1 MKLSWWDEAH
11 AALWRIADHAELLR
25 LRDKARR
32 TARET
37 VAPLLAQAHYAS
49 AWTEEKARVLGALD
63 AQGLT
68 SILASARHGLTLPL
82 ALAVWELAG
91 VDAGV
96 ATCSLSGSLA
106 QMPIRD
112 FGTEP
117 QRDRYLGRA
126 DLRHGALCLTEP
138 LPGAGADAIFLTG
151 RMALAGAG
159 ADGEPRLEIH
169 KRGRFTSHMDF
180 ADFVVAAVEG
190 DGDGVR
196 GSALVILEPGDEG
209 DFERGAPVRKLGH
222 YFASTTDPVF
232 RLTVPA
238 SRIVGGYAMEAGA
251 IVPRFSHRVLL
262 EPALRRMRALLALM
276 TAAKAL
282 SAVQEWFAS
291 AELKSLDTQLRLSL
305 ADLWA
310 TGEAAASLGFSAAR
324 LCDELDRAASPSSA
338 DARLAALFSPAAKLF
353 SSSRVP
359 ESLRQTAA
367 WSKFDAAAGFDL
379 RARLADAQVE
389 EMYMGPTALQRRLVS
404 AAMTG
409 ARFLAEFQEWT
420 GEIDAL
426 AERLPRPGLRS
437 LAQGMRLWQWT
448 LERLRQ
454 QADARGARLYCDAR
468 QCVIF
473 AMADAL
479 CGLLAA
485 RSLALDVMEME
496 SARRPL
502 SRECASIFLDLS
514 ILAAGRAASRASQVC
529 AELLFGYAP
538 RFPVSGVE
546 RKNFTELRTNL
557 CIRLRGTMDARE
569 RIAEFLRGSA
579 STTL

>member
-1 MKLSWWDEAH
+1 MNFRWWDEAH
-11 AALWRIADHAELLR
+11 AALWRIADHAELLK
-25 LRDKARR
+25 LRDKACL
-32 TARET
+32 TASET
-37 VAPLLAQAHYAS
+37 VAPLLSQLRATC
-49 AWTEEKARVLGALD
+49 AWTEEKAHVLGALD
-63 AQGLT
+63 AQELT
-68 SILASARHGLTLPL
+68 GILASAHNGLTLPL

-96 ATCSLSGSLA
+96 ATSSLSGSLA

-190 DGDGVR
+190 DGVGVR
-196 GSALVILEPGDEG
+196 GSGLVILEPGDAG
-209 DFERGAPVRKLGH
+209 DFERGSPVRKLGH
-222 YFASTTDPVF
+222 RFASTTDPVF
-232 RLTVPA
+232 RVTVPA
-238 SRIVGGYAMEAGA
+238 SRIVGGYTMEEGVL
-251 IVPRFSHRVLL
+251 VPRFSHRVLL

-282 SAVQEWFAS
+282 STVRE
-291 AELKSLDTQLRLSL
+291 SLHGTGRSVEFRLAM

-310 TGEAAASLGFSAAR
+310 TGEAAAALGFCAAR
-324 LCDELDRAASPSSA
+324 LCDELDCAENPSSA

-367 WSKFDAAAGFDL
+367 WGEFGAAGFDL
-379 RARLADAQVE
+379 HSRLIDAQIE
-389 EMYMGPTALQRRLVS
+389 EMYMGPSALQRRLVS
-404 AAMTG
+404 ATMTG
-409 ARFLAEFQEWT
+409 ARFLADFLQWT
-420 GEIDAL
+420 VQMDAL
-426 AERLPRPGLRS
+426 AERLPRAGMRS
-437 LAQGMRLWQWT
+437 LAEGMRLWHWT

-468 QCVIF
+468 QGVTF

-496 SARRPL
+496 SVRSPL
-502 SRECASIFLDLS
+502 YSECSSIFVDLS
-514 ILAAGRAASRASQVC
+514 ILAAGRAASRTAQTCVD
-529 AELLFGYAP
+529 LLFGYAQ
-538 RFPVSGVE
+538 RFPVSAAE
-546 RKNFTELRTNL
+546 RRTFAELRSNL
-557 CIRLRGTMDARE
+557 SISLRGSLDARE
-569 RIAEFLRGSA
+569 RIAEFLRGA
-579 STTL
+579 PPCKNR